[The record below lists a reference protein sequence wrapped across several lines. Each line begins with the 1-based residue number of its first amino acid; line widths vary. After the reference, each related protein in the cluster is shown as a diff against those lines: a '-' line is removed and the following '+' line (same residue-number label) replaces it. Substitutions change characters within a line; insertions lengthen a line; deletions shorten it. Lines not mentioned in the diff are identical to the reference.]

1 MLGSIQRQF
10 YTKVVQL
17 GDSARTALLKDPGA
31 LGVSTSTA
39 EDLHLDRS
47 PFVPHFLAK
56 HFRSRVDMRHPRL
69 PATATVL
76 NCYQQN
82 C

>member
-31 LGVSTSTA
+31 LGVSTSMA
-39 EDLHLDRS
+39 EDLHLD
-47 PFVPHFLAK
+47 
-56 HFRSRVDMRHPRL
+56 
-69 PATATVL
+69 
-76 NCYQQN
+76 
-82 C
+82 